1 MTFRVEVGDGARE
14 YILIDRE
21 REQIIRCEAEGV
33 TLERLAEAFRK
44 HLHAQLT
51 GHGGYELSILGRC

>member
-1 MTFRVEVGDGARE
+1 MTFRVDVGDGARE

-21 REQIIRCEAEGV
+21 REQIIKCEAEGV

-44 HLHAQLT
+44 HLHAERT
-51 GHGGYELSILGRC
+51 GYGGYELSILDRC